1 MKADHPLISI
11 EPATVPAGDVLV
23 YEYGCRLDKVSAQ
36 HADEQIRQARDLYNA
51 MIELMQRVH
60 AEMSAWT
67 LERAGTRAQ
76 ELDAAAQAATTAF
89 NAARAQGDQQAMD
102 RIATERRA
110 LWRELA
116 ESLKATRKQHAAELR
131 ERFYRRIGKNSRC
144 ETYQLRS
151 TAIERGLGWA
161 TANAALDSALRAWAA
176 TIAHGQAPRF
186 LRSDTDEQDALVR
199 QLAVRGGGGLPMP
212 RLFDGSWPEIWL
224 HRPAEVGPRR
234 YGEFRFRLGMV
245 EADQYATG
253 TWQYHRPLPDDAH
266 ATSVRLVRR
275 RVADK
280 VRWALQVVV
289 RMKEPLRLATA
300 PTARLA
306 VLHFGWAPDDGRGMA
321 AVADSADPTR
331 ARSVRLPPDIEAD
344 LQRSSR
350 LQSGRERSRAELIR
364 RLAQLPAGD
373 CSRSA
378 AAEIE
383 ALASLTPRY
392 VPVRRLRALQQL
404 LAADGHC
411 PEWLRD
417 WLAED
422 RKTWRASVLLARRA
436 RHRRRDFYRRAALDL
451 CRNYSALV
459 IRPLELKEAA
469 ARIDA
474 RTGLRNPLSAEER
487 TARMAA
493 ALYELEEAIRWASA
507 KHGTALFERVAPV
520 ECCAH
525 CGAPVPESGTP
536 GRPTPCG
543 HCGGVV
549 DDLLA
554 GAARTW
560 QQAIDGIETK
570 IVDFHATTRQ
580 ARLEQAQ
587 QRKARL
593 AGMAQNR
600 LPRRPRGAGNPV
612 DL

>member
-1 MKADHPLISI
+1 MRADRHLFSI

-23 YEYGCRLDKVSAQ
+23 YEYGCRLDEASAR

-51 MIELMQRVH
+51 IIELMRRVH

-67 LERAGTRAQ
+67 LERAGARAH
-76 ELDAAAQAATTAF
+76 ELDAAAQAATQAF
-89 NAARAQGDQQAMD
+89 NAACAAGDQASMG

-116 ESLKATRKQHAAELR
+116 ESLKATRKQYAAELR

-144 ETYQLRS
+144 ETYQLRC

-161 TANAALDSALRAWAA
+161 TANATLDSALQAWA
-176 TIAHGQAPRF
+176 TSTTHGQPPRF
-186 LRSDTDEQDALVR
+186 MRREIDEQASLVR
-199 QLAVRGGGGLPMP
+199 RLSVRGGGGLPVP

-245 EADQYATG
+245 EADRHATG

-266 ATSVRLVRR
+266 ATAVRLVRR

-280 VRWALQVVV
+280 LRWALQVVV
-289 RMKEPLRLATA
+289 KLKEPLRIPTA
-300 PTARLA
+300 PAAPLA
-306 VLHFGWAPDDGRGMA
+306 VLHFGWAPQDGRGTV
-321 AVADSADPTR
+321 AVADSADP
-331 ARSVRLPPDIEAD
+331 AQVRSLRLPPDIEAD
-344 LQRSSR
+344 LQRST
-350 LQSGRERSRAELIR
+350 QWEGGRERSRAELVR
-364 RLAQLPAGD
+364 RLAQLPLAD
-373 CSRSA
+373 CSHSA
-378 AAEIE
+378 TADIE
-383 ALASLTPRY
+383 ALAPLAPRY

-411 PEWLRD
+411 PEWLMD
-417 WLAED
+417 WLTED
-422 RKTWRASVLLARRA
+422 RKMWQASVLLARRA

-459 IRPLELKEAA
+459 ISPMELKETA

-474 RTGLRNPLSAEER
+474 RTGLRNPLGAEER
-487 TARMAA
+487 SARLGA
-493 ALYELEEAIRWASA
+493 ALYELEEAIRWACA

-520 ECCAH
+520 DCCVH
-525 CGAPVPESGTP
+525 CGAPVPESDTP
-536 GRPTPCG
+536 GRPASCS
-543 HCGGVV
+543 HCGGLV
-549 DDLLA
+549 DDLLV

-560 QQAIDGIETK
+560 QQAIDGLETR
-570 IVDFHATTRQ
+570 IVDFHAAASR

-587 QRKARL
+587 QRKKRLERMAR
-593 AGMAQNR
+593 NR
-600 LPRRPRGAGNPV
+600 LPRQPRGAGGPA
-612 DL
+612 DP